1 MAWGPAWSISR
12 QCHAPEH
19 SPVSSGSLSLNF
31 SRGLLPLQH
40 SSEVTLQ
47 RTLSHRSAVANRFCK
62 STPCHLR
69 MFAYET
75 DVAGEVGSGD
85 AVSPRQHTGAPMSG
99 NVTE

>member
-1 MAWGPAWSISR
+1 
-12 QCHAPEH
+12 
-19 SPVSSGSLSLNF
+19 
-31 SRGLLPLQH
+31 
-40 SSEVTLQ
+40 
-47 RTLSHRSAVANRFCK
+47 
-62 STPCHLR
+62 